1 MQKSTWW
8 LVGGIAAL
16 ALSLGGAL
24 AWTWPGAQPGAS
36 AAGPE
41 ASYGAQSGEAAAP
54 ALPAA
59 DAVVVTIEGF
69 AYRPAA
75 LSVPDGTTGTWV
87 NRDADPHNVVARAR
101 GFSSSLLYRDGAW
114 SRTFTQPGTF
124 TYICTLHPNMVA
136 SITVT
141 TGQDGA
147 PPSTEGPQ
155 VAPPTAEATPTP
167 GQGDHCAGLSE
178 DEMRKMMDSAHGQ
191 GSYDKMHQG
200 GTRSGTGTSWG
211 TGWGMGGMMGGYGGM
226 GGMMGR

>member
-75 LSVPDGTTGTWV
+75 LPGAQAPGRSVMQGSTTPGSQEQPSSTTPLQLLS
-87 NRDADPHNVVARAR
+87 RR
-101 GFSSSLLYRDGAW
+101 SSQISISSLHRQSMPSSICPSQSLSTPSQTSSRGEPSPMLWPHRPSGA
-114 SRTFTQPGTF
+114 QM
-124 TYICTLHPNMVA
+124 L
-136 SITVT
+136 
-141 TGQDGA
+141 D
-147 PPSTEGPQ
+147 PST
-155 VAPPTAEATPTP
+155 
-167 GQGDHCAGLSE
+167 H
-178 DEMRKMMDSAHGQ
+178 
-191 GSYDKMHQG
+191 
-200 GTRSGTGTSWG
+200 
-211 TGWGMGGMMGGYGGM
+211 
-226 GGMMGR
+226 